1 VLGQAQINI
10 AGMQVSR
17 DSAGGRALVVMA
29 VDSAV
34 SPQVAEQ
41 VRRAMDASTVRLVDL
56 SG

>member
-1 VLGQAQINI
+1 
-10 AGMQVSR
+10 MQVSR
-17 DSAGGRALVVMA
+17 DSAGGRALVVLA